1 MGIYATTT
9 SISLIIPGFFISNTS
24 SSDSEGLLIASKH
37 IDRAESQV
45 HAALANKYSLPF
57 SPIPP
62 YVTKIVEDI
71 AVYNILRATG
81 ARQGQINEYQTE
93 FEKAV
98 SDLSLINKGEIALTF
113 ESGTTVSILASNR
126 MLSSSENHEL
136 IMNQDDPKN
145 WKVSK
150 NEADDISGT
159 RD

>member
-24 SSDSEGLLIASKH
+24 TSDAEGLLIASKH
-37 IDRAESQV
+37 LDRAEAQI
-45 HAALANKYSLPF
+45 HASLANKYALPF
-57 SPIPP
+57 SPTPP

-81 ARQGQINEYQTE
+81 MRQGQMNEYQAE

-98 SDLSLINKGEIALTF
+98 KDLEMIAKGDIALTF
-113 ESGTTVSILASNR
+113 ESGTTVAILASNR

-136 IMNQDDPKN
+136 IMNIDDPRN
-145 WKVSK
+145 WNISK
-150 NEADDISGT
+150 NEADDVSGT